1 MGESQHSDQVVL
13 DVTKPDPS
21 DEVELTIIE
30 SASPPESTEE
40 ALSEATDL
48 RERRRKRR
56 AAYIS
61 GAVLAVC
68 AGLIALGIWSGTLTS
83 LESLRAFV
91 ESLGPAGP
99 IVYVLLIAM
108 QTVFPVVPGAVT
120 IMVGPVV
127 WGAWGGLLLNWLAT
141 IIGSGAAFLIARNFG
156 MAIIRTFFSEA
167 TIEKF
172 TAWTASPTFTKW
184 FALAIFFPV
193 APDDLLCYIA
203 GTTKMRFST
212 FMLIIVVG
220 KPWTLAVYAFG
231 LTALLDLAVGLF
243 S

>member
-1 MGESQHSDQVVL
+1 M
-13 DVTKPDPS
+13 
-21 DEVELTIIE
+21 
-30 SASPPESTEE
+30 
-40 ALSEATDL
+40 

-127 WGAWGGLLLNWLAT
+127 WGA
-141 IIGSGAAFLIARNFG
+141 
-156 MAIIRTFFSEA
+156 
-167 TIEKF
+167 
-172 TAWTASPTFTKW
+172 
-184 FALAIFFPV
+184 
-193 APDDLLCYIA
+193 
-203 GTTKMRFST
+203 
-212 FMLIIVVG
+212 
-220 KPWTLAVYAFG
+220 
-231 LTALLDLAVGLF
+231 
-243 S
+243 